1 MLPAEKTFRVQDQA
15 VEEHE
20 LAVDLRVEER
30 HLRIVRGRIC
40 HSTSTGSAHQI
51 TSWSSLVRSD
61 QRRRRKTPTRRR
73 RYVAVCRILSSEH
86 LLPLLTDLCLFEVTV
101 AVTVRSIRGQRTPV
115 RGDVIEASDWRVND
129 PANELG
135 VWRRF
140 MAEEADVDQVLA
152 DPIGLLSQDF
162 PDFLKVEITLTLN
175 RFACLVHKVELD
187 SGLSLAKLLVTKFSD
202 KRVRAMVILTHN
214 NGVCSWGI
222 ETIAASCLLSLST
235 NHVFILKYLSIDTQS
250 VLWFCPY

>member
-61 QRRRRKTPTRRR
+61 QRRCRKTPTRRR

-101 AVTVRSIRGQRTPV
+101 AVTVRSIRGQRTPGGRHRSFRLTGERSGERV
-115 RGDVIEASDWRVND
+115 GRLTEVHGGRGRRWSSVGRSDRTLVSRLSWFLEGRD
-129 PANELG
+129 H
-135 VWRRF
+135 
-140 MAEEADVDQVLA
+140 ADVEPLR
-152 DPIGLLSQDF
+152 LSRPQSRTWLWPEF
-162 PDFLKVEITLTLN
+162 GKT
-175 RFACLVHKVELD
+175 
-187 SGLSLAKLLVTKFSD
+187 SSD
-202 KRVRAMVILTHN
+202 KILRQT
-214 NGVCSWGI
+214 C
-222 ETIAASCLLSLST
+222 
-235 NHVFILKYLSIDTQS
+235 
-250 VLWFCPY
+250 